1 MAKRARILGERL
13 LHSGRFPLTQTRVEV
28 EETGGGLREI
38 EYEIYRYGRAG
49 AVLLYDPARGCVLFV
64 RQFRLGA
71 FLDDGT
77 LDTLE
82 VAAGMLDGDT
92 AQDGVRREAEEET
105 GFRVGAMTHAFD
117 AFSSP
122 SGITERLCCFVAP
135 YSPADRVGA
144 GCGVDDD
151 EHIEIVEMSA
161 QQALDLIDS
170 GGITDVKTIALLLW
184 ARSKRL
190 I

>member
-1 MAKRARILGERL
+1 ML
-13 LHSGRFPLTQTRVEV
+13 L
-28 EETGGGLREI
+28 
-38 EYEIYRYGRAG
+38 
-49 AVLLYDPARGCVLFV
+49 V

-82 VAAGMLDGDT
+82 VAAGMLDGDS
-92 AQDGVRREAEEET
+92 AEDGVRREAEEET
-105 GFRVGAMTHAFD
+105 GVRIGAMTHAFD

-122 SGITERLCCFVAP
+122 SGITERLCCFVAS

-144 GCGVDDD
+144 GGGVDED
-151 EHIEIVEMSA
+151 EFIELVEMPG

-170 GGITDVKTIALLLW
+170 GGLTDAKTIALLLW
-184 ARSKRL
+184 ARCKGL